1 MGDMA
6 MGSMTNLTG
15 STLKSA
21 DGKFTYTI
29 ADRSMARKAYPWCVT
44 STTTSYFLKPT
55 VTKGA
60 TTSSYTEYEFLMDEN
75 YPLCKE
81 VLTKKSK
88 NAADIAKKCNTP
100 FYSFMIAISDVC
112 HTAIMSV
119 NTIQMFSQEDK
130 VRGWLGRCGIEGVC
144 PRPAHIRAPSLLPTR
159 HPPAPHPHTQAGA
172 NSTEMYCHAHKGH
185 DTGVPLLKYLIKV
198 CVGGFWG
205 TGGEKGRGRG
215 GQGRGRDGP
224 GRGVVDT
231 AQTKP
236 SQGKPAER
244 GRAVSSF
251 QDQASQGGVKW
262 H

>member
-1 MGDMA
+1 MAYRAQFVGAIAVALTILGALHSCEAASGRSLLMGDMA

-130 VRGWLGRCGIEGVC
+130 
-144 PRPAHIRAPSLLPTR
+144 
-159 HPPAPHPHTQAGA
+159 AGA

-185 DTGVPLLKYLIKV
+185 DTGVPLLKYLIK
-198 CVGGFWG
+198 
-205 TGGEKGRGRG
+205 
-215 GQGRGRDGP
+215 P
-224 GRGVVDT
+224 
-231 AQTKP
+231 AYL
-236 SQGKPAER
+236 KPASTTSTR
-244 GRAVSSF
+244 RFKITVRLNKSSSNKC
-251 QDQASQGGVKW
+251 QDLTTLCGGDTCMVALSDEEYNTCPAFYSQLMA
-262 H
+262 